1 MHFTIPN
8 SDDESKVWDLIIQKL
23 KPEIAMKVSPA
34 TSSFYRTADGMEC
47 SIREL
52 NGNLIAKGY
61 SESDRMGNRRWTFD
75 FV

>member
-1 MHFTIPN
+1 MHFTI
-8 SDDESKVWDLIIQKL
+8 SDSEDESKVWNLIIQKL
-23 KPEIAMKVSPA
+23 KPEIAIKVSPA
-34 TSSFYRTADGMEC
+34 TSSFYRTADGIEC